1 MNFEDFRDRLFA
13 EAFAKGCEAAETY
26 GVEGENFSVSV
37 LDGQID
43 RYSVSRSASI
53 GLRVQSGGKD
63 GYAYTEVYEEPETLV
78 DRAID
83 NARCIEVDDEHPMQ
97 TPQCYPSVP
106 NPPDPLSELSE
117 AQKISLAL
125 TMERAALEADPRV
138 KRVNYCQIATRNA
151 RVRIHNTL
159 GLAAENQT
167 SLGYS
172 LIQAV
177 VAEGEESK
185 SAFAFRMGTKG
196 DQIEQCAQEAAR
208 EAIAQ
213 LGASPV
219 PAGTYRVVLRNDAAA
234 DILQAFVPMF
244 SADMAQKGLSLL
256 AGMEGHTIA
265 ASAVTIVD
273 DPFVED
279 FPSAFDDEGT
289 PCRKKTLIGNGKLV
303 TLLHNLKTAKK
314 AGIVSTGNAGRASAA
329 SPVGIAPGNLFVQP
343 GERSFDEMIG
353 EMQDG
358 LIVVEVSG
366 LHAGVNTVS
375 GEFSLLA
382 KGMLVKDGKPVRPVA
397 RITIAGT
404 FFGLMK
410 GVLAIGS
417 DLFFGL
423 PGNGRIGSPSLLI
436 DRLIVSGE

>member
-1 MNFEDFRDRLFA
+1 MNFEEFRDRLFA
-13 EAFAKGCEAAETY
+13 EALRKGCEAAETF

-43 RYSVSRSASI
+43 RYSVSRSASV
-53 GLRVQSGGKD
+53 GLRVQSGGKN

-78 DRAID
+78 GQAVD
-83 NARCIEVDDEHPMQ
+83 NARCIEIGDEHPMQ
-97 TPQCYPSVP
+97 TPQRYQSIE
-106 NPPDPLSELSE
+106 NPHDPLGELTE

-125 TMERAALEADPRV
+125 KMERAALDFDPRV
-138 KRVNYCQIATRNA
+138 KRVNHCQIATRSS

-159 GLAAENQT
+159 GLAAENQ
-167 SLGYS
+167 SNLGYC
-172 LIQAV
+172 LVQAV
-177 VAEGEESK
+177 VAEGEEHK
-185 SAFAFRMGTKG
+185 SAFAFRMGAKG
-196 DQIEQCAQEAAR
+196 GEIEECAQEAAR

-256 AGMEGHTIA
+256 SGREGQTIA
-265 ASAVTIVD
+265 APYLTIVD
-273 DPFVED
+273 DPFVAD

-289 PCRKKTLIGNGKLV
+289 PCEKKTLVDGGKLV

-314 AGIVSTGNAGRASAA
+314 AGIRSTGNAGRASAA
-329 SPVGIAPGNLFVQP
+329 SPVGVAPTNLFLLP
-343 GERSFDEMIG
+343 GEQSFDEMVG
-353 EMQDG
+353 ELQDG
-358 LIVVEVSG
+358 LVVTEVSG

-382 KGMLVKDGKPVRPVA
+382 KGLLVKGGKPVRPVA

-423 PGNGRIGSPSLLI
+423 PGNGRIGSPSLLV
-436 DRLIVSGE
+436 DRLVVSGE